1 MPLDRFISAGPSA
14 AAFSSGAAAAPL
26 PAAGS
31 QWPAPSGP
39 GRAGGS
45 GGSSAQPRR
54 QSGGATGRIAIGR
67 SAVSSANPVDTW
79 LWQVVTGPAAHSSDH
94 STEKHLVSRHVSS
107 EHLNVDKASSGTG
120 CGILWRR
127 IVCGSP
133 TKRHAHLKAWHMVQ
147 WAIYI
152 RAESIQDQ
160 GCSRWR
166 CRADV

>member
-45 GGSSAQPRR
+45 GGSSAQPHR
-54 QSGGATGRIAIGR
+54 QSGGAAGRIGR